1 VCPSQRTSKL
11 AMSIMIKKK
20 LHYNQI
26 KQYVA
31 HVVNV
36 GAHMDLSM
44 LINKLTRLKLVI
56 KYDTHDH
63 GATF

>member
-1 VCPSQRTSKL
+1 MC
-11 AMSIMIKKK
+11 IMIKKK
-20 LHYNQI
+20 KHYNQI

-44 LINKLTRLKLVI
+44 FINKLTRLKLII
-56 KYDTHDH
+56 KCDTHDH
-63 GATF
+63 GVTF